1 MIKDE
6 HWKEAHDSVTVVRRT
21 RVLPVEPDSGIRLP
35 SGWTKGWSKK
45 EERQYY
51 FNTNTGESRWDPPN

>member
-6 HWKEAHDSVTVVRRT
+6 HWKEAHDSVTVVCRT

-45 EERQYY
+45 RRMTVL
-51 FNTNTGESRWDPPN
+51 F